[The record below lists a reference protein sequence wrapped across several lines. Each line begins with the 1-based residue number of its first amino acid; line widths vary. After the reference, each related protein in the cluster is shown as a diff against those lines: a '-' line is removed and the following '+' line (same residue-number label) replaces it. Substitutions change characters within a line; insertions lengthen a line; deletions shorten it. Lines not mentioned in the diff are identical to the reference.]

1 MEVTSATGQVLTRAA
16 THDVFIEVPANTPTC
31 GYNTACASI
40 PLTLVDMVA
49 TNPHPTESQA
59 VRLSFSRNFE
69 TRDASLTQSGAHEGR
84 PIPIPSPNPYPSPN
98 PSPNPNPNPS
108 PSPCPNPD
116 PAQVHR

>member
-31 GYNTACASI
+31 GYNTACAST

-69 TRDASLTQSGAHEGR
+69 TRDASLTKSGTSAEITGLNTQIWETSSLQ
-84 PIPIPSPNPYPSPN
+84 PTG
-98 PSPNPNPNPS
+98 
-108 PSPCPNPD
+108 
-116 PAQVHR
+116 